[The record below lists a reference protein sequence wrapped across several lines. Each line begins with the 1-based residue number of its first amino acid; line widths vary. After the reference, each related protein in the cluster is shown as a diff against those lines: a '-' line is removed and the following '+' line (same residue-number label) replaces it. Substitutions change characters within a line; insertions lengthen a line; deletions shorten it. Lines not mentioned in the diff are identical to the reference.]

1 MQAVNLRGTF
11 QATRTVASV
20 MAAQDGGSIVCVS
33 SIAARGFR
41 LASNAGYAAMKGGL
55 ISFVQVAAMHLGAA
69 GIRVNCV
76 CPGPTRTESFEDA
89 VRGMAERDGIA
100 VASAEAQLVAIF
112 GAAKHGRAHV

>member
-55 ISFVQVAAMHLGAA
+55 ISFVQVAAMQLGAA

-100 VASAEAQLVAIF
+100 ADAAEAPQI
-112 GAAKHGRAHV
+112 GRAHV